1 MSGRMKRLIYTY
13 EQGYTTAYDE
23 YIVEDGEIV
32 LNMGA
37 YSAIVLKTDRYTDVE
52 MNETVDGVK

>member
-1 MSGRMKRLIYTY
+1 MEMSGRMKRLIYTY

-23 YIVEDGEIV
+23 YIVEDGEIM

-37 YSAIVLKTDRYTDVE
+37 YSAIVLKPIDTLTLR
-52 MNETVDGVK
+52 